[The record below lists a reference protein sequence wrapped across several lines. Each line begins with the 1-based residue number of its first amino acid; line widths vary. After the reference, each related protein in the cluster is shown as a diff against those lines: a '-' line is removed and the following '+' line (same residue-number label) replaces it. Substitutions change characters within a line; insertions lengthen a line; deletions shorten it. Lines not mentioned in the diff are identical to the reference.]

1 MSYLSNEE
9 IAFATGH
16 FYSGHWLTFNHERMI
31 VHREPKKTISNVNT
45 SSYYG
50 YDKNKSV
57 SDNITLIPQ
66 SSVFPCIVRHKTDKQ
81 ENQFIPESMIRVIDG
96 DLRIKI
102 ETDAKN
108 YIEAETIKSIELD
121 GQFFNLNSEPFSQNF
136 LGLRFYY
143 YDLGKVK

>member
-57 SDNITLIPQ
+57 SDNVTLVPQ

>member
-50 YDKNKSV
+50 YDRNKSA

-102 ETDAKN
+102 EVDAKN